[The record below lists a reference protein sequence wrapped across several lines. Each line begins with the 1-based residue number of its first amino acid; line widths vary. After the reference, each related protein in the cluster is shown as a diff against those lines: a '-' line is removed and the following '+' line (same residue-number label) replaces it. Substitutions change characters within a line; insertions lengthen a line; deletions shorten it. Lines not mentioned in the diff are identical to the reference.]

1 MTKSK
6 QQKKLAKDRLKVW
19 IDGACEPVNPGGT
32 ASYGVVVKHQGKVL
46 FSECKVIGEGLA
58 MSNNVAE
65 YSGLI
70 AFLEWYIPLEAG
82 FNTKRRP
89 VIYSDC
95 RLLINQMDGE
105 WRALRGLYLPYYKKA
120 RNLILQNNLD
130 LSFWWVPREQNEEAD
145 ALSKEALVKAGIQ
158 LAIQPVQ
165 NKKSAT
171 IKPHRAGISLPLY
184 YPFF

>member
-6 QQKKLAKDRLKVW
+6 QQKKLAKDRLKIW
-19 IDGACEPVNPGGT
+19 IDGACEPINPGGT

-46 FSECKVIGEGLA
+46 FSECKVIGEGPA

-70 AFLEWYIPLEAG
+70 AFLEWYIPLKAG

-89 VIYSDC
+89 VIYSDS

-120 RNLILQNNLD
+120 KNLIRQNNLD

-145 ALSKEALVKAGIQ
+145 ALSKESLIKAGIQ
-158 LAIQPVQ
+158 LAIQPQ
-165 NKKSAT
+165 
-171 IKPHRAGISLPLY
+171 
-184 YPFF
+184 